1 MALPTKTSPQTE
13 RFRNS
18 FTVMPT
24 PTPPAFRRVLL
35 KVSGS
40 AIAGEE
46 GFGVSSSALDHIG
59 NQIIAVRDM
68 GIQVA
73 VVTGGGNIFRGR
85 VAKEWG
91 IERVEA
97 DHIGMLGTVI
107 NGLFLRGV
115 LTAKSDYDV
124 RVMTAL
130 PMSNFAEP
138 YIRLRA
144 THHLNRGAIIVLACG
159 TGQPFVTTDY
169 TCVQR
174 AAETHADII
183 LLAKDGVDG
192 VYTADP
198 KKDPSARRYRTL
210 SHADAVSNSIEVMD
224 QSAFILARDHNVPMC
239 VFNFDENDAMAAICR
254 GESKGTMITSD
265 VATELADSSLNS

>member
-1 MALPTKTSPQTE
+1 MAHTD
-13 RFRNS
+13 
-18 FTVMPT
+18 
-24 PTPPAFRRVLL
+24 PPKFRRVLL

-40 AIAGEE
+40 AVAGKE
-46 GFGVSSSALDHIG
+46 GFGVDSEALDHIG
-59 NQIIAVRDM
+59 NQILAVRNL
-68 GIQVA
+68 GIEVA

-85 VAKEWG
+85 VAEEWG

-144 THHLNRGAIIVLACG
+144 MHHLSRGAIIVLACG
-159 TGQPFVTTDY
+159 IGQPFVTTDY

-174 AAETHADII
+174 AAEIQADAI

-198 KKDPSARRYRTL
+198 KLDPNAKRYR
-210 SHADAVSNSIEVMD
+210 SVHYDDAITNELKIMD
-224 QSAFILARDHNVPMC
+224 QSAFILARDQNMPMC
-239 VFNFDENDAMAAICR
+239 VFDFEEAGAMEAICH
-254 GESKGTMITSD
+254 GEDKGTFISGNCT
-265 VATELADSSLNS
+265 TEMA

>member
-1 MALPTKTSPQTE
+1 MSDGSI
-13 RFRNS
+13 RY
-18 FTVMPT
+18 
-24 PTPPAFRRVLL
+24 RRVLL

-40 AIAGEE
+40 AVAGKE
-46 GFGVSSSALDHIG
+46 GGGVSSEALDHIG
-59 NQIIAVRDM
+59 NQILAVRDL

-73 VVTGGGNIFRGR
+73 VVTGGGNIFRGN
-85 VAKEWG
+85 VAEEWG

-115 LTAKSDYDV
+115 LTAKGGHDV

-144 THHLNRGAIIVLACG
+144 THHLEKGAVVVLACG

-174 AAETHADII
+174 ALEIQADAI

-192 VYTADP
+192 IYTADP
-198 KKDPSARRYRTL
+198 NVDAQARRYESVTYD
-210 SHADAVSNSIEVMD
+210 DAIANNLRVMD
-224 QSAFILARDHNVPMC
+224 QSAFILARDYGAPMH
-239 VFNFDENDAMAAICR
+239 VFNFDDDGVMAAICK
-254 GESKGTMITSD
+254 GENVGTHISPAVSTVIS
-265 VATELADSSLNS
+265 A